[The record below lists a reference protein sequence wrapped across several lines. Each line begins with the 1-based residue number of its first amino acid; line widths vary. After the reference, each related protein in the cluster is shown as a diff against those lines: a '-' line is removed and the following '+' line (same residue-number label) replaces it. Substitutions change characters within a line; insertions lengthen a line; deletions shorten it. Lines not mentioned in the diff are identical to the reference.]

1 MSVPG
6 STRVTLL
13 DQGRCRANMVGF
25 NTIVIREFSRII
37 RIWGQTLVPPAIT
50 ATLYFVIFGS
60 LIGGLKE
67 TQEMLDYWCVRAAG
81 EVRAGAFA

>member
-60 LIGGLKE
+60 LGFINVYGEPK
-67 TQEMLDYWCVRAAG
+67 RARQLLG
-81 EVRAGAFA
+81 RHVL